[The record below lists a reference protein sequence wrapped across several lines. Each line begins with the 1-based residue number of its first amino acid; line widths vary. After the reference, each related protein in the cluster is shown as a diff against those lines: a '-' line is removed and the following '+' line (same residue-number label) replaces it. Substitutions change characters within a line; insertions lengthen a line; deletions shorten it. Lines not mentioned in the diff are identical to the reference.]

1 MTKNIFT
8 ALAITTA
15 IAFTSVPGVAQETD
29 LGAVVATVNGEEIT
43 LGHMLVLS
51 AQLPQEYNQLPD
63 DVLFDAVLDQLVRQA
78 AIAQGLEGG
87 LSTASELALE
97 NQRRTFMATETLN
110 ARVDAEITE
119 EKIQAAYDADYASAE
134 PEPQFNASH
143 ILVPTEEEALE
154 VKALLDGGAD
164 FAETAKEKSTGPSGP
179 SGGEL
184 GWFGKGMMVEPFE
197 AAVLE
202 MAAGDVSGPVQTQFG
217 WHIIKV
223 NETGTVPIPP
233 LEHVRSEI
241 EERLNQAFVESL
253 IAEYSEAAE
262 IVKPE
267 TAIDPAVIRDIGLL
281 EN

>member
-8 ALAITTA
+8 ALAMTTA
-15 IAFTSVPGVAQETD
+15 IAFTSVPAVAQETD
-29 LGAVVATVNGEEIT
+29 LGTVVATVNGEEIT

-110 ARVDAEITE
+110 ARVEAEITE
-119 EKIQAAYDADYASAE
+119 EKIQAAYDADYANAE

-197 AAVLE
+197 VAVLE

-233 LEHVRSEI
+233 LEQVRSEI

-267 TAIDPAVIRDIGLL
+267 TAIDPAVIRDMELL

>member
-8 ALAITTA
+8 ALAMTTA
-15 IAFTSVPGVAQETD
+15 IAFTSVPAVAQETD
-29 LGAVVATVNGEEIT
+29 LGTVVATVNGEEIT

-110 ARVDAEITE
+110 ARVEAEITE
-119 EKIQAAYDADYASAE
+119 EKIQAAYDADYANAE

-202 MAAGDVSGPVQTQFG
+202 MAAGDVSDPVQTQFG

-233 LEHVRSEI
+233 LEQVRSEI

-267 TAIDPAVIRDIGLL
+267 TAIDPAVIRDMELL

>member
-1 MTKNIFT
+1 MTKNFFT
-8 ALAITTA
+8 ALAMTTA
-15 IAFTSVPGVAQETD
+15 IAFTSVPAVAQETD
-29 LGAVVATVNGEEIT
+29 LGTVVATVNGEEIT

-110 ARVDAEITE
+110 ARVEAEITE
-119 EKIQAAYDADYASAE
+119 EKIQAAYDADYANAE

-233 LEHVRSEI
+233 LEQVRSEI

>member
-8 ALAITTA
+8 ALAMTTA
-15 IAFTSVPGVAQETD
+15 IAFTSVPAVAQETD
-29 LGAVVATVNGEEIT
+29 LGTVVATVNGEEIT

-110 ARVDAEITE
+110 ARVEAEITE

-197 AAVLE
+197 VAVLE

-233 LEHVRSEI
+233 LEQVRSEI

-267 TAIDPAVIRDIGLL
+267 TAIDPAVIRDMELL

>member
-8 ALAITTA
+8 ALAMTTA
-15 IAFTSVPGVAQETD
+15 IAFTSVPAVAQETD
-29 LGAVVATVNGEEIT
+29 LGTVVATVNGEEIT

-110 ARVDAEITE
+110 ARVEAEITE

-134 PEPQFNASH
+134 PKPQFNASH

-197 AAVLE
+197 VAVLE

-217 WHIIKV
+217 WHIIKM

-233 LEHVRSEI
+233 LEQVRSEI

-267 TAIDPAVIRDIGLL
+267 TAIDPAVIRDMELL

>member
-1 MTKNIFT
+1 
-8 ALAITTA
+8 
-15 IAFTSVPGVAQETD
+15 
-29 LGAVVATVNGEEIT
+29 
-43 LGHMLVLS
+43 
-51 AQLPQEYNQLPD
+51 
-63 DVLFDAVLDQLVRQA
+63 
-78 AIAQGLEGG
+78 LEGG

-110 ARVDAEITE
+110 ARVEAEISE
-119 EKIQAAYDADYASAE
+119 EKIQAAYDADYANAE

-202 MAAGDVSGPVQTQFG
+202 MAAGDVSDPVQTQFG

-233 LEHVRSEI
+233 LEQVRSEI

-267 TAIDPAVIRDIGLL
+267 TAIDPAVIRDMELL

>member
-8 ALAITTA
+8 ALAMTTA
-15 IAFTSVPGVAQETD
+15 IAFTSVPAVAQETD
-29 LGAVVATVNGEEIT
+29 LGTVVATVNGEEIT

-110 ARVDAEITE
+110 ARVEAEITE

-233 LEHVRSEI
+233 LEQVRSEI

>member
-1 MTKNIFT
+1 MTKNFFT
-8 ALAITTA
+8 ALAMTTA
-15 IAFTSVPGVAQETD
+15 IAFTSVPAVAQETD
-29 LGAVVATVNGEEIT
+29 LGTVVATVNGEEIT

-233 LEHVRSEI
+233 LEQVRSEI

-267 TAIDPAVIRDIGLL
+267 TAIDPAVIRDMELL

>member
-8 ALAITTA
+8 ALAMTTA
-15 IAFTSVPGVAQETD
+15 IAFTSVPAVAQETD
-29 LGAVVATVNGEEIT
+29 LGTVVATVNGEEIT

-110 ARVDAEITE
+110 ARVEAEITE

-223 NETGTVPIPP
+223 NETRDLPIPP
-233 LEHVRSEI
+233 LEQVRSEI

-267 TAIDPAVIRDIGLL
+267 TAIDPAVIRDMELL

>member
-1 MTKNIFT
+1 MTKNFFT
-8 ALAITTA
+8 ALAMTTA
-15 IAFTSVPGVAQETD
+15 IAFTSVPAVAQETD
-29 LGAVVATVNGEEIT
+29 LGTVVATVNGEEIT

-110 ARVDAEITE
+110 ARVEAEITE

-233 LEHVRSEI
+233 LEQVRSEI

-267 TAIDPAVIRDIGLL
+267 TAIDPAVIRDMELL

>member
-8 ALAITTA
+8 ALAMTTA
-15 IAFTSVPGVAQETD
+15 IALTSVPAVAQETD
-29 LGAVVATVNGEEIT
+29 LGTVVATVNGEEIT

-78 AIAQGLEGG
+78 AIAQSLEGG

-97 NQRRTFMATETLN
+97 NQRRTFMATEALN
-110 ARVDAEITE
+110 ARVEAEITE
-119 EKIQAAYDADYASAE
+119 EKIQAAYDADYANAE

-197 AAVLE
+197 VAVLN
-202 MAAGDVSGPVQTQFG
+202 MAAGDVSDPVQTQFG

-223 NETGTVPIPP
+223 NETRDLPIPP
-233 LEHVRSEI
+233 LDQVRGEI
-241 EERLNQAFVESL
+241 EERLNQEYVETL
-253 IAEYSEAAE
+253 IAEYSDAATIE
-262 IVKPE
+262 KPE

-281 EN
+281 DN

>member
-8 ALAITTA
+8 ALAMTTA
-15 IAFTSVPGVAQETD
+15 IAFTSVPAVAQETD
-29 LGAVVATVNGEEIT
+29 LGTVVATVNGEEIT

-110 ARVDAEITE
+110 ARVEAEITE

-233 LEHVRSEI
+233 LEQVRSEI

-267 TAIDPAVIRDIGLL
+267 TAIDPAVIRDMELL

>member
-8 ALAITTA
+8 ALAMTTA
-15 IAFTSVPGVAQETD
+15 IAFTSVPAVAQETD
-29 LGAVVATVNGEEIT
+29 LGTVVATVNGEEIT

-110 ARVDAEITE
+110 ARVEAEITE
-119 EKIQAAYDADYASAE
+119 EKIQAAYDADYANAE
-134 PEPQFNASH
+134 PETQFNASH

-184 GWFGKGMMVEPFE
+184 GWVGKGMMVEPFE

-233 LEHVRSEI
+233 LEQVRSEI

-267 TAIDPAVIRDIGLL
+267 TAIDPAVIRDMELL

>member
-8 ALAITTA
+8 ALAMTTA
-15 IAFTSVPGVAQETD
+15 IAFTSVPAVAQETD
-29 LGAVVATVNGEEIT
+29 LGTVVATVNGEEIT

-110 ARVDAEITE
+110 ARVEAEITE
-119 EKIQAAYDADYASAE
+119 EKIQAAYDADYANAE

-202 MAAGDVSGPVQTQFG
+202 MAAGDVSDPVQTQFG

-267 TAIDPAVIRDIGLL
+267 TAIDPAVIRDMELL

>member
-8 ALAITTA
+8 ALAMTTA
-15 IAFTSVPGVAQETD
+15 IAFTSVPAVAQETD
-29 LGAVVATVNGEEIT
+29 LGTVVATVNGEEIT

-110 ARVDAEITE
+110 ARVEAEITE

-143 ILVPTEEEALE
+143 ILVPTEEKALE

-197 AAVLE
+197 VAVLE

-233 LEHVRSEI
+233 LEQVRSEI

-267 TAIDPAVIRDIGLL
+267 TAIDPAVIRDMELL

>member
-8 ALAITTA
+8 ALAMTTA
-15 IAFTSVPGVAQETD
+15 IAFTSVPAVAQETD
-29 LGAVVATVNGEEIT
+29 LGTVVATVNGEEIT

-110 ARVDAEITE
+110 ARVEAEITE
-119 EKIQAAYDADYASAE
+119 EKIQAAYDADYANAE

-233 LEHVRSEI
+233 LEQVRSEI

-267 TAIDPAVIRDIGLL
+267 TAIDPAVIRDMELL

>member
-1 MTKNIFT
+1 MTKNFFT
-8 ALAITTA
+8 ALAMTTA
-15 IAFTSVPGVAQETD
+15 IAFTSVPAVAQETD
-29 LGAVVATVNGEEIT
+29 LGTVVATVNGEEIT

-110 ARVDAEITE
+110 ARVEAEITE

-223 NETGTVPIPP
+223 NETRDLPIPP
-233 LEHVRSEI
+233 LEQVRSEI

-267 TAIDPAVIRDIGLL
+267 TAIDPAVIRDMELL

>member
-1 MTKNIFT
+1 MTKNFFT
-8 ALAITTA
+8 ALAMTSA
-15 IAFTSVPGVAQETD
+15 IALTSVPAAAQETD
-29 LGAVVATVNGEEIT
+29 LGTVVATVNGEEIT

-110 ARVDAEITE
+110 ARVEAEITE

-223 NETGTVPIPP
+223 NETGELPIPP
-233 LEHVRSEI
+233 LEQVRSEI

-267 TAIDPAVIRDIGLL
+267 TAIDPAVIRDMELL

>member
-1 MTKNIFT
+1 MTKNFFT
-8 ALAITTA
+8 ALAMTSA
-15 IAFTSVPGVAQETD
+15 IAFTSVPAVAQETD
-29 LGAVVATVNGEEIT
+29 LGTVVATVNGEEIT

-110 ARVDAEITE
+110 ARVEAEITE
-119 EKIQAAYDADYASAE
+119 EKIQAAYDADYANAE

-197 AAVLE
+197 VAVLE

-223 NETGTVPIPP
+223 NETRDLPIPP
-233 LEHVRSEI
+233 LEQVRGEI

-267 TAIDPAVIRDIGLL
+267 TAIDPAVIRDMELL
-281 EN
+281 DN

>member
-1 MTKNIFT
+1 MTKNFFT
-8 ALAITTA
+8 ALAMTTA
-15 IAFTSVPGVAQETD
+15 IAFTSVPAVAQETD
-29 LGAVVATVNGEEIT
+29 LGTVVATVNGEEIT

-110 ARVDAEITE
+110 ARVEAEITE
-119 EKIQAAYDADYASAE
+119 EKIQAAYDADYANAE

-197 AAVLE
+197 VAVLE

-233 LEHVRSEI
+233 LEQVRSEI

-267 TAIDPAVIRDIGLL
+267 TAIDPAVIRDMELL

>member
-8 ALAITTA
+8 ALAMTTA
-15 IAFTSVPGVAQETD
+15 IAFTSVPAVAQETD
-29 LGAVVATVNGEEIT
+29 LGTVVATVNGEEIT

-110 ARVDAEITE
+110 ARVEAEITE
-119 EKIQAAYDADYASAE
+119 EKIQAAYDADYANAE

-179 SGGEL
+179 SGGEV

-223 NETGTVPIPP
+223 NETGTLPIPP
-233 LEHVRSEI
+233 LEQVRSEI

-267 TAIDPAVIRDIGLL
+267 TAIDPTVIRDMELL

>member
-1 MTKNIFT
+1 MTKNFFT
-8 ALAITTA
+8 ALAMTTA
-15 IAFTSVPGVAQETD
+15 IAFTSVPAVAQETD
-29 LGAVVATVNGEEIT
+29 LGTVVATVNGEEIT

-110 ARVDAEITE
+110 ARVEAEITE

-197 AAVLE
+197 VAVLE

-233 LEHVRSEI
+233 LEQVRSEI

-267 TAIDPAVIRDIGLL
+267 TAIDPAVIRDMELL

>member
-8 ALAITTA
+8 ALAMTTA
-15 IAFTSVPGVAQETD
+15 IAFTSVPAVAQETD
-29 LGAVVATVNGEEIT
+29 LGTVVATVNGEEIT

-110 ARVDAEITE
+110 ARVEAEITE
-119 EKIQAAYDADYASAE
+119 EKIQAAYDADYANAE

-223 NETGTVPIPP
+223 NETGTLPIPP
-233 LEHVRSEI
+233 LEQVRSEI

-267 TAIDPAVIRDIGLL
+267 TAIDPTVIRDMELL

>member
-1 MTKNIFT
+1 MTKNFFT
-8 ALAITTA
+8 ALAMTTA
-15 IAFTSVPGVAQETD
+15 IAFTSVPAVAQETD
-29 LGAVVATVNGEEIT
+29 LGTVVATVNGEEIT

-110 ARVDAEITE
+110 ARVEAEITE
-119 EKIQAAYDADYASAE
+119 EKIQAAYDADYANAE

-223 NETGTVPIPP
+223 NETGTLPIPP
-233 LEHVRSEI
+233 LEQVRSEI

-267 TAIDPAVIRDIGLL
+267 TAIDPTVIRDMELL

>member
-8 ALAITTA
+8 ALAMTTA
-15 IAFTSVPGVAQETD
+15 IAFTSVPAVAQETD
-29 LGAVVATVNGEEIT
+29 LGTVVATVNGEEIT

-110 ARVDAEITE
+110 ARVEAEITE
-119 EKIQAAYDADYASAE
+119 EKIQAAYDADYANAE

-197 AAVLE
+197 VAVLE

-233 LEHVRSEI
+233 LEQVRSEI